1 MKKILV
7 TGANGQL
14 GQCLQKIS
22 SQFEE
27 FEFIF
32 TDSETLDITNKE
44 EVNDFF
50 WQNAP
55 DFCINAA
62 AYTAVDLAETDI
74 EKAFLVNADGTENLA
89 EACAENNAQFIHVST
104 DYVFDGENN
113 LAYTEEDFTNP
124 LGVYGASKL
133 AGDELALE
141 VNPCSVILRTS
152 WVYSEFGKNFVKTM
166 LNLFA
171 TKEELSIVADQFGQP
186 TNANDLAEAIMKI
199 IKSEKIT
206 PGIFNFSNLGRISW
220 FDFAKK
226 IAELSEAKIKLNA
239 IETSQYPTPAKRPK
253 NSVLDLDKISKTYA
267 IQLKPW
273 EESLEDCVQILQNNS
288 NEKNL
293 IHIYSII

>member
-62 AYTAVDLAETDI
+62 AYTAVDLAETEL
-74 EKAFLVNADGTENLA
+74 EKAFLVNADGAENLA

-141 VNPCSVILRTS
+141 VNPCLVILRTS

-171 TKEELSIVADQFGQP
+171 TKEELNIVADQFGQP
-186 TNANDLAEAIMKI
+186 TNANDLAEGIMKI

-220 FDFAKK
+220 FDFAEK
-226 IAELSEAKIKLNA
+226 IAELSDAKIKLNA

-273 EESLEDCVQILQNNS
+273 EESLEGCVQILQNN
-288 NEKNL
+288 
-293 IHIYSII
+293 

>member
-62 AYTAVDLAETDI
+62 AYTAVDLAETEV

-113 LAYTEEDFTNP
+113 LAYAEEDFTNP

-166 LNLFA
+166 LSLFA
-171 TKEELSIVADQFGQP
+171 TKEELNIVADQFGQP

-199 IKSEKIT
+199 IKSEKII

-220 FDFAKK
+220 FDFAEK
-226 IAELSEAKIKLNA
+226 IAELSDTKIKLNA

-273 EESLEDCVQILQNNS
+273 EESLEDCVQILENN
-288 NEKNL
+288 
-293 IHIYSII
+293 

>member
-74 EKAFLVNADGTENLA
+74 EKAFLVNADGAENLA
-89 EACAENNAQFIHVST
+89 EACSENNAQFIHVST

-113 LAYTEEDFTNP
+113 LSYTEEDFTNP
-124 LGVYGASKL
+124 VGVYGASKL

-171 TKEELSIVADQFGQP
+171 TKEELNIVADQFGQP

-220 FDFAKK
+220 FDFAEK
-226 IAELSEAKIKLNA
+226 IAELSDAKIKLNA

-253 NSVLDLDKISKTYA
+253 NSVLDLDKISKTYGV
-267 IQLKPW
+267 QLKPW
-273 EESLEDCVQILQNNS
+273 EESLEGCVQILQNN
-288 NEKNL
+288 
-293 IHIYSII
+293 

>member
-1 MKKILV
+1 MMKKILV

-32 TDSETLDITNKE
+32 TDSEILDITNKE

-62 AYTAVDLAETDI
+62 AYTAVDLAETEL
-74 EKAFLVNADGTENLA
+74 EKAFLVNADGAENLA

-166 LNLFA
+166 LNFFA
-171 TKEELSIVADQFGQP
+171 TKEELNIVADQFGQP

-239 IETSQYPTPAKRPK
+239 IETSQYPTPAKRPR
-253 NSVLDLDKISKTYA
+253 NSVLDLDKISKTYG

-273 EESLEDCVQILQNNS
+273 EESLEDCVQILQNN
-288 NEKNL
+288 
-293 IHIYSII
+293 

>member
-32 TDSETLDITNKE
+32 TDSEILDITNKE

-62 AYTAVDLAETDI
+62 AYTAVDLAETEL
-74 EKAFLVNADGTENLA
+74 EKAFLVNADGAENLA

-166 LNLFA
+166 LNFFA
-171 TKEELSIVADQFGQP
+171 TKEELNIVADQFGQP
-186 TNANDLAEAIMKI
+186 TNANDLAEAIIKI

-220 FDFAKK
+220 FDFAEK
-226 IAELSEAKIKLNA
+226 IAELSDAKIKLNA
-239 IETSQYPTPAKRPK
+239 IETTKYPTPAKRPK

-273 EESLEDCVQILQNNS
+273 EESLEDCVQILQNN
-288 NEKNL
+288 
-293 IHIYSII
+293 

>member
-74 EKAFLVNADGTENLA
+74 EKAFLVNADGAENLA

-220 FDFAKK
+220 FDFAEK

-253 NSVLDLDKISKTYA
+253 NSVLDLGKISKTYA
-267 IQLKPW
+267 VQLKPW
-273 EESLEDCVQILQNNS
+273 EESLEDCVQILQNN
-288 NEKNL
+288 
-293 IHIYSII
+293 